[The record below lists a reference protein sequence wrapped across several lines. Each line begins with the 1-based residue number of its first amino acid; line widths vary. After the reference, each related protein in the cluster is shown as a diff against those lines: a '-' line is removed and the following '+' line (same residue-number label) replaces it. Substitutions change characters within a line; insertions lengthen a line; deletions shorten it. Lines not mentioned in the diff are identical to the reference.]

1 MKLKLNTVTLPF
13 INPDKR
19 FHHNFYSVCIKA
31 IEDNKEGVLD
41 KKECINKIIKLRD
54 QNLRLNR
61 KKLFDKTSSINFS
74 PSRTGLKLKIK
85 TSQIINKRRNL
96 SQILSEAEKLEAEIL
111 KKQTSSKIIDIED
124 KNQSPIKIRK
134 SKVQK
139 DIISNTYDYQ
149 RAKKKATNINKKK
162 TTIKNKDKINQN
174 LSKRYSTFK
183 KINEYLESN
192 NVPIFELLQ
201 HDPFQ
206 KKPYQISQGYEF
218 LEAVKFKNYEF
229 VKEALQTS
237 NDYLF
242 VFDYYGQTCYHWAAK
257 LGNIKML
264 RILLDY
270 GKHHNQKDFKGRTP
284 LYLAAVNNNREICDL
299 LLRYKANIHLKD
311 NYGNSASD
319 VAGSKELKYYLGDLM
334 TQPYSNPNYK
344 KKVADFLRK
353 REFNIQQAEIM
364 KSFKKK
370 EEKDKNENDEEKE
383 EQDK

>member
-1 MKLKLNTVTLPF
+1 MKLKLNTITLPF
-13 INPDKR
+13 IQPER
-19 FHHNFYSVCIKA
+19 RIHHNFYSVCIKA

-41 KKECINKIIKLRD
+41 KKECINKIIKLRE
-54 QNLRLNR
+54 QKLKLQKR
-61 KKLFDKTSSINFS
+61 KLFDKTSSINFN
-74 PSRTGLKLKIK
+74 PSRTGLKLKMK
-85 TSQIINKRRNL
+85 TNQIINKRRNL
-96 SQILSEAEKLEAEIL
+96 SQILSEAEKLEGELL
-111 KKQTSSKIIDIED
+111 KKQSSSKIIDIED

-149 RAKKKATNINKKK
+149 KTKKK
-162 TTIKNKDKINQN
+162 TMNINNKKTTVKNKDKANQN

-192 NVPIFELLQ
+192 NIAIFELLQ
-201 HDPFQ
+201 KDPFQ

-299 LLRYKANIHLKD
+299 LLRNKANIHLKD
-311 NYGNSASD
+311 NFGNSASD

-353 REFNIQQAEIM
+353 REYNIQQAEI
-364 KSFKKK
+364 KKRLK
-370 EEKDKNENDEEKE
+370 QIEEKHKNEYDEEKE
-383 EQDK
+383 EEVK

>member
-1 MKLKLNTVTLPF
+1 MKLKLNTITLPLLQ
-13 INPDKR
+13 PDR
-19 FHHNFYSVCIKA
+19 RLHHNFFSVCIKA
-31 IEDNKEGVLD
+31 IENNKEGVLD

-54 QNLRLNR
+54 QKIRLQR
-61 KKLFDKTSSINFS
+61 KKFFGKTSSMNFN
-74 PSRTGLKLKIK
+74 PSRTGLKLKMK
-85 TSQIINKRRNL
+85 TNQIINKRRNL
-96 SQILSEAEKLEAEIL
+96 SQILSEAEKLEGELL
-111 KKQTSSKIIDIED
+111 KKQASSKIINIED
-124 KNQSPIKIRK
+124 KNQSPVKIRS
-134 SKVQK
+134 SKDQT

-149 RAKKKATNINKKK
+149 KAKKKAIKVNKKK
-162 TTIKNKDKINQN
+162 PTIKNKDKINQN

-192 NVPIFELLQ
+192 NIPIFELLQ

-229 VKEALQTS
+229 VKEALQAS

-284 LYLAAVNNNREICDL
+284 LYLAAVNNNREVCDL
-299 LLRYKANIHLKD
+299 LLRNKANIHLKD
-311 NYGNSASD
+311 NFGNSASD

-353 REFNIQQAEIM
+353 REYNIQQAEI
-364 KSFKKK
+364 KKRLK
-370 EEKDKNENDEEKE
+370 QIEEKHKNEYDEEKE
-383 EQDK
+383 EEVK

>member
-13 INPDKR
+13 INPDKK

-61 KKLFDKTSSINFS
+61 KKLFDKTSSINFR

-192 NVPIFELLQ
+192 NIPIFELLQ